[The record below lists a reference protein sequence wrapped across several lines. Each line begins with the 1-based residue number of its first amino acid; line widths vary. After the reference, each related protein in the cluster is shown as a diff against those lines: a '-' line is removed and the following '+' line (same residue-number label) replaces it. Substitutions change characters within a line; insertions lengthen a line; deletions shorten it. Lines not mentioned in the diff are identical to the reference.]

1 MNVIH
6 RDLNP
11 SNVFLCFKSKDKNK
25 IDERSVKIKI
35 IDFNVSKKCIK
46 NEQEENKEQKMKLR
60 LSSSRIGTPIYKP
73 PEFCRIG

>member
-46 NEQEENKEQKMKLR
+46 NEQEEKKE
-60 LSSSRIGTPIYKP
+60 
-73 PEFCRIG
+73 